1 MPEPASSPTLRRR
14 ELGTRLRELR
24 LERGLTVE
32 QVAEQLLCSASKV
45 SRMETGHRGATAR
58 DVRDLCALYE
68 VTDPVERDYLTRLAR
83 EGKEQ
88 GWWQNFDLGNMSTFV
103 GLEDAAIATKY
114 YQTSIIPGLLQTAD
128 YARVMHSTRIP
139 PFTPERVDELVEVRL
154 KRQHLLTREPALQL
168 QAVVDEAVLQR
179 ATGGP
184 RVMEAQLAHLIEASS
199 LPNVVLQIIPFK
211 AGAHPAMDSAFR
223 ILEFGDPVPDVV
235 YVEGLVGNIYVEKAQ
250 DLEMYRGVFD
260 RLVEQALDP
269 QDSIDLIRKIRA
281 QYLHAADHDV
291 SNT

>member
-1 MPEPASSPTLRRR
+1 LPEPASSPTLRRR

-32 QVAEQLLCSASKV
+32 QVAEHLLCSSSKV

-68 VTDPVERDYLTRLAR
+68 VTDPVERDYLTRLGR

-128 YARVMHSTRIP
+128 YARVMHSTHIP
-139 PFTPERVDELVEVRL
+139 SFTPERVEELVEVRL
-154 KRQHLLTREPALQL
+154 KRQHLLTREPSLQL
-168 QAVVDEAVLQR
+168 RAVVDEAVLQR
-179 ATGGP
+179 AVGSP
-184 RVMEAQLAHLIEASS
+184 AF
-199 LPNVVLQIIPFK
+199 QIIPFK

-250 DLEMYRGVFD
+250 DLEMYRGVFG
-260 RLVEQALDP
+260 RLVELALDP
-269 QDSIDLIRKIRA
+269 QDSIDLVRKIRA
-281 QYLHAADHDV
+281 QYLRAVDHDV